1 MKREVAVLMRI
12 ALLLRLT
19 SSFFR
24 AVASIILVWACL
36 YLPGDRAVLWL
47 RGRLDLRAEVLK
59 EA

>member
-1 MKREVAVLMRI
+1 MRI

-59 EA
+59 EAIKSI